1 MEQLEAAI
9 RPDTSLVSV
18 MLVNNEIGVI
28 QVLARRAADLEKTN
42 SMNSA
47 EFNFSKVFRQVFQRF
62 SAQIWILERANMK

>member
-47 EFNFSKVFRQVFQRF
+47 DM
-62 SAQIWILERANMK
+62 ALETL

>member
-28 QVLARRAADLEKTN
+28 QVLAWGVLTRSLSLDE
-42 SMNSA
+42 
-47 EFNFSKVFRQVFQRF
+47 
-62 SAQIWILERANMK
+62 IWWLCLVTVPCSCTL